1 MKPVLRVSIDGR
13 EVSGLF
19 YQRLSSI
26 SIRDEGGSESD
37 SVEFTFDNEG
47 GQIARPRKKA
57 KVTVSLGYEGGLS
70 FSGKYEVDK
79 ASRKGGADGEVMII
93 TARAA
98 DLQGKLKERADGT
111 FENKTLKEIAANI
124 AGKADLSAEVD
135 ATLSN
140 IKVPFVS
147 RSNQSGMDFITRL
160 AARHGGIVKVM
171 GGKLIIA
178 KRGATKT
185 VSGKPLPSIRI
196 YKENVEEW
204 EFSDDPRPIH
214 GKVEAQWTDRK
225 TGKKKS
231 IEEATGF
238 DGPAYL
244 LRQVF
249 PNEDD
254 AKQAAKSEVER
265 INRRTGTGSIT
276 CAGRPDAQAEADV
289 ICIGFGED
297 DGLWRASS
305 VEHSYD
311 ADGFRTTISLEAPET
326 KTR

>member
-1 MKPVLRVSIDGR
+1 MKPVLRVTIDGR

-26 SIRDEGGSESD
+26 SIRDEGGTESD

-57 KVTVSLGYEGGLS
+57 KVTVLLGYEGGTS
-70 FSGKYEVDK
+70 FSGQYEVDK
-79 ASRKGGADGEVMII
+79 ASRKGGADGEVMIV

-98 DLQGKLKERADGT
+98 DLQGKLKERADQT
-111 FENKTLKEIAANI
+111 FEDKTLKEIAFSVAE
-124 AGKADLSAEVD
+124 KADLSAEVD
-135 ATLSN
+135 ASLTG

-147 RSNQSGMDFITRL
+147 RSNQSGLDFITRL
-160 AARHGGIVKVM
+160 GTRHGGVVKVM

-178 KRGATKT
+178 RRGAVKT
-185 VSGKPLPSIRI
+185 VSGKSLPAIRI
-196 YKENVEEW
+196 SKAEASEW

-214 GKVEAQWTDRK
+214 GKVEAQWTDKK

-231 IEEATGF
+231 TNESTGF

-244 LRQVF
+244 LRQIF
-249 PNEDD
+249 PSEDD
-254 AKQAAKSEVER
+254 AKEAAKSEVGR

-276 CAGRPDAQAEADV
+276 CVGRPDAQAEADV
-289 ICIGFGED
+289 ICTGFGED
-297 DGLWRASS
+297 DGLWRAAS
-305 VEHSYD
+305 VEHSFD
-311 ADGFRTTISLEAPET
+311 AGGWTTTISLEAPEQ